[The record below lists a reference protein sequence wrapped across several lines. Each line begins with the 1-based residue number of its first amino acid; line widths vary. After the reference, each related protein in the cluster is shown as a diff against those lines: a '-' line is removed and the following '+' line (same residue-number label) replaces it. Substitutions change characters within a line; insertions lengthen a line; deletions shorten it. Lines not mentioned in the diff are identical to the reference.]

1 MDESHKHNVESKKHT
16 QSSTS
21 MDLQVWTGVDLGEYS
36 DQKGLR
42 GCGCCCSTG
51 LVLFHDLDVSFM
63 GKLRLYKIPQDV
75 H

>member
-36 DQKGLR
+36 D
-42 GCGCCCSTG
+42 
-51 LVLFHDLDVSFM
+51 
-63 GKLRLYKIPQDV
+63 
-75 H
+75 